1 VTIFVGN
8 IAFAAT
14 EQDLRDLFRAHG
26 TVLSIAMPV
35 DRDTGRRRGF
45 AFVTLSSEE
54 EESEAIR
61 SLDGY
66 LLFGRAIRVNQDK
79 NDRNSS
85 AQARPQLIR
94 RRQASGQEP
103 GMHNSEKCRFGSEDV
118 PMEYRAQFKERC
130 QRHFVSKQP
139 KGVTEWLDSQIYVRE
154 WNTASSPDHPYNKD
168 DWQQEISSSS
178 GNDEAIQAKCTHLL
192 HEARI
197 NWRLISNSGVDEGFI
212 RPVIGP
218 GGWPMIPG
226 SSIKGV
232 FKRACATDE
241 DRSRWCGGVLADKQ
255 TTPGLL
261 RFHGAWPKNADW
273 GATMLDI
280 AHPQYNWQVGFPNGK
295 DKHNANAVISLF
307 KPTLS
312 IWISS
317 SAGITDA
324 EWGRVRDTLD
334 RALAMGLGGRTAA
347 GYGRTSQLDGD
358 PLFECLL
365 EGQGSPAKRLI
376 SPDGLTKLEE
386 FRPTMF
392 RAAIRSMALRL
403 FGGVT
408 DQRTAR
414 QAVGA
419 LFGSIGQEEGQNLGL
434 LTTAFT
440 DSIVNLG
447 FHRCE
452 GKQQPVFSTTGCL
465 QWRTLPDH
473 KIKVDDKQLQELL
486 AVLHGLTMALGG
498 FGRGWRRPDH
508 RIFLPSYYQQRNRD
522 GYPVQKPI
530 IGCHWEW
537 RNAESLHHFV
547 VVKSRDDLI
556 KLLDKSRDLAIQWLL
571 ARGFSLGEPAPW
583 REVIHPERMMI
594 WTRNAEKISDAKAIH
609 WFHKPQDGERSMDP
623 RDVRKSDI
631 AGRMNLVGCIWNRM
645 LPIEFDEQKLVTAKS
660 RQDASAPPRVN
671 PMARPPQALARP
683 GAATQRPPG
692 RALEEPARTS
702 ESSSTQ
708 AEVWMNHS
716 PGPFLETLVLFA
728 KACDSGEFIKAMQ
741 QHEDDDDKSFKQLVW
756 QSAGSA
762 PPH

>member
-1 VTIFVGN
+1 VTIFVDN

-14 EQDLRDLFRAHG
+14 EQDLRVLFSAHG

-45 AFVTLSSEE
+45 AFVRLSSEE

-66 LLFGRAIRVNQDK
+66 LLFCRAIRVNQDK

-85 AQARPQLIR
+85 AQARPQLTR
-94 RRQASGQEP
+94 RRITSDREP
-103 GMHNSEKCRFGSEDV
+103 GINNSEKCRFGSEDV

-347 GYGRTSQLDGD
+347 GYGRTSQLEGD
-358 PLFECLL
+358 PLFECFL
-365 EGQGSPAKRLI
+365 EGQGSPAKLLDVN
-376 SPDGLTKLEE
+376 STSE
-386 FRPTMF
+386 FRLSMF

-408 DQRTAR
+408 DEWTAR
-414 QAVGA
+414 QAVGV

-434 LTTAFT
+434 LSTAYT
-440 DSIVNLG
+440 NASISLG
-447 FHRCE
+447 MHSCK
-452 GKQQPVFSTTGCL
+452 GWKQPVFATKGCL
-465 QWRTLPDH
+465 QWRMVQKHEIT
-473 KIKVDDKQLQELL
+473 IGINESQILQDLL
-486 AVLHGLTMALGG
+486 NGLHSLTITLGG

-508 RIFLPSYYQQRNRD
+508 RIFLPDYFEQRDHHGGRNC
-522 GYPVQKPI
+522 KPM

-537 RNAESLHHFV
+537 RNAEGLQDFA
-547 VVKSRDDLI
+547 VVKSCGDLI
-556 KLLDKSRDLAIQWLL
+556 TLLDKSRDLARQWLL

-594 WTRNAEKISDAKAIH
+594 WTRHATNTSDARAIH
-609 WFHKPQDGERSMDP
+609 WFHKPKDGERKMDP
-623 RDVRKSDI
+623 RDLRKSDL
-631 AGRMNLVGCIWNRM
+631 AGEMNRVGCIWNRL
-645 LPIEFDEQKLVTAKS
+645 LPLESDEQKLVTAKS
-660 RQDASAPPRVN
+660 RQHASAPPRVN
-671 PMARPPQALARP
+671 PMARPAQALARP
-683 GAATQRPPG
+683 GAATQRPP
-692 RALEEPARTS
+692 AKAPEEPARTS
-702 ESSSTQ
+702 DAASSQ
-708 AEVWMNHS
+708 AEAWMNHS
-716 PGPFLETLVLFA
+716 PGPFLESLVLFP
-728 KACDSGEFIKAMQ
+728 KACNSGEFIQAMR
-741 QHEDDDDKSFKQLVW
+741 QHADDDDSSFQQLIW
-756 QSAGSA
+756 TSAT
-762 PPH
+762 